1 MFFLVSF
8 SLTKA
13 KIEKI
18 LKFCK
23 NSSVGGRKT
32 KKKYFDLNVIKKCI
46 SEIDKT
52 LKNYEPIKNDLV
64 NIS

>member
-1 MFFLVSF
+1 MSF
-8 SLTKA
+8 SITKA

-32 KKKYFDLNVIKKCI
+32 KKIYFDLNVIKRCI

-52 LKNYEPIKNDLV
+52 LKNDEPINNDLV
-64 NIS
+64 NIN

>member
-1 MFFLVSF
+1 MSF

-32 KKKYFDLNVIKKCI
+32 KKKIVDLNIIKKCI

-52 LKNYEPIKNDLV
+52 LKNDEPINNDLV
-64 NIS
+64 NIN